1 MTELTSYVRR
11 YTTIS
16 AVIDILQRKEL
27 PLLDPQTW
35 DDRNDRYFM
44 DLYKQSRK
52 LGGLYGLCAAR
63 CSETYHHWR
72 VFTGNSDGACIEMD
86 RARLEAALA
95 EMEGVRYGEVDYL
108 KLAKVERLT
117 PTDVARLPFLK
128 REGFAAEKEYRI
140 IAETAEG
147 QAPALPIE
155 FPVSMI
161 NRIHLNPWLPKALAD
176 SLRKTLRSIPGCE
189 SLNITRSLL
198 IDSGRW
204 KSAGDTVVGRKAPKK
219 LVLKRKPTSAG
230 KA

>member
-1 MTELTSYVRR
+1 MTELTGYVRR

-63 CSETYHHWR
+63 CAETYHHWR
-72 VFTGNSDGACIEMD
+72 VFTGNSDGACIEIN
-86 RARLEAALA
+86 RAKLEVALA
-95 EMEGVRYGEVDYL
+95 ELEGVRYGEVDYL
-108 KLAKVERLT
+108 KLFQVERLT
-117 PTDVARLPFLK
+117 PRDLDRLPFLK
-128 REGFAAEKEYRI
+128 REGFTAEMEYRI
-140 IAETAEG
+140 IAETVED
-147 QAPALPIE
+147 QTPALPIP

-161 NRIHLNPWLPKALAD
+161 NCIYLNPWLPKPLAD
-176 SLRKTLRSIPGCE
+176 SLRKTLRSIPGCRD
-189 SLNITRSLL
+189 LKINRSLL

-204 KSAGDTVVGRKAPKK
+204 KSAGDAITGKKPPKK
-219 LVLKRKPTSAG
+219 LILKRKPAHSQ
-230 KA
+230 KV